1 MTRVRKRSQANV
13 ALPLCLTP
21 SGGGRRTSSAWGRSW
36 LVLLLCAGPL
46 LAGCALGPD
55 KPKPKPLLEFA
66 PQIAGKVVWQ
76 QRLDGVGFPLA
87 VAVNEGVFT
96 LAGNDGTVMAL
107 QADTGREVWR
117 ASAGGKLSA
126 GVGTDGRFAA
136 VVTRDGELVTLE
148 AGRVK
153 WRKALGSRV
162 TTTPLVAGERV
173 FVLGVDRSVSAF
185 DALDGRKLWTVQ
197 RPGDPLTLSQAG
209 VLVAFKDTLVV
220 GQGPRLAGLD
230 PLRGAVRWEVPVATP
245 RGANEVE
252 RLADL
257 VGPAARFGN
266 VLCARA
272 FQSAVGCVNAE
283 RGTLVWTKNTG
294 GTDAVAGDDEYVFG
308 ADASDR
314 MTAWR
319 ILNGEVAWT
328 NETLLYRGLGAPLSV
343 GKTLVFGDAEGRLH
357 WLSRDKGEPLLRL
370 TTDGSPVMGAPVVS
384 GSTMLVV
391 TRAGGVF
398 AFRPE

>member
-1 MTRVRKRSQANV
+1 MTLRTTRKT
-13 ALPLCLTP
+13 ALLI
-21 SGGGRRTSSAWGRSW
+21 
-36 LVLLLCAGPL
+36 CAAAT
-46 LAGCALGPD
+46 LAACTLGPD
-55 KPKPKPLLEFA
+55 KPKPKPLVDFK

-76 QRLDGVGFPLA
+76 QRLDGVRFPLNVS
-87 VAVNEGVFT
+87 VAGGNFT
-96 LAGNDGTVMAL
+96 LAGTDGTVLAL
-107 QADTGREVWR
+107 KADTGQELWR
-117 ASAGGKLSA
+117 VSAGDKLSA
-126 GVGTDGRFAA
+126 GVGSDGRFSA
-136 VVTRDGELVTLE
+136 VVTRDGELVVIDGGKVT
-148 AGRVK
+148 

-162 TTTPLVAGERV
+162 TTAPLVAGERV

-185 DALDGRKLWTVQ
+185 DALDGQKLWTLQ

-209 VLVAFKDTLVV
+209 VLAAFKNTLLV
-220 GQGPRLAGLD
+220 GQGPRLAGVD
-230 PLRGAVRWEVPVATP
+230 PARGTVRWEVPLATP

-257 VGPAARFGN
+257 VGPPARMGD
-266 VLCARA
+266 VVCARA

-283 RGTLVWTKNTG
+283 RGTLTWTKNIG
-294 GTDAVAGDDEYVFG
+294 GIDAVGGDAEYVFG

-314 MTAWR
+314 LTAWR
-319 ILNGEVAWT
+319 VASGEQAWST
-328 NETLLYRGLGAPLSV
+328 DSLLYRELSAPLSV
-343 GKTLVFGDAEGRLH
+343 GKTLVFGDAEGMVH

-370 TTDGSPVMGAPVVS
+370 TTDGSPVVTAPVVS